1 MAHRQKFPNFEP
13 GKTNG
18 ELEIYEM
25 SRRDLTKKEIV
36 EMKQFEFRSNLIMV
50 AHDTLSQG

>member
-18 ELEIYEM
+18 ELEIYKM
-25 SRRDLTKKEIV
+25 SRRDLTKKEMV
-36 EMKQFEFRSNLIMV
+36 EMKGFEPSAYALRTHRSPI
-50 AHDTLSQG
+50 

>member
-18 ELEIYEM
+18 ELEIHKT
-25 SRRDLTKKEIV
+25 SRRDLTKKEMV
-36 EMKQFEFRSNLIMV
+36 EMKGNGASPPV
-50 AHDTLSQG
+50 